1 MNGFIIT
8 AGNSVDIADETVTT
22 HDITVE
28 SVSLI
33 TLSGSISGIDANI
46 DNLEIVFTPTIE
58 EVGFIPEIIIDK
70 TAKTYSTLLE
80 PNVEYAVTASGV
92 NDYEISTSTINVSS
106 SGTQD
111 FSFALKTLYNITIVA
126 DELTQAQKDELS
138 LTFTNLNEAGYSYTF
153 TDISD
158 IKLRN
163 GVYQVSYSGLDS
175 YAIGL
180 KLTSNLTV
188 NNSATSKTLHFEAIT
203 NWAFDD
209 KVITSSTPAYKGLL
223 LSGNIAN
230 EIGKGHL
237 TAKAN
242 ATIQVPVSVGQ
253 KIIFT
258 YYYAADFSIEGGDA
272 FITTSNSTGTLE
284 YAEYL
289 YEGETDGYVTATIG
303 SSVGTTYI
311 VNIAT
316 KNSIIYQENLYV
328 GADKQYQTINEALNA
343 IRDMVRPSNDRVII
357 NVDPGNYEEMLV
369 VDVANV
375 TIKNSSSTPSIA
387 LKDSGV
393 NIDENAVR
401 ITSYY
406 GHGYNYYSM
415 ANNQKWDGHL
425 LNVNKENGYLSY
437 ENKGSGTTNG
447 SYWNA
452 TVVVTASG
460 FVAENLIF
468 ENSFNQYISQKE
480 SEDIVVPWESG
491 SKGVRPTDVGNT
503 SIQHKDFVER
513 AAAFAIV
520 NNIDKTIINNC
531 RMVGHQDT
539 FFGGINSRVAVYK
552 GAIMGGTDYIF
563 GGMIAT
569 FYKTDL
575 VLLTSDASSDVAYI
589 TAAQQSSGRGY
600 LMYECNIVSA
610 VPGVDNASA
619 NSSKPGYFG
628 RPWQGNTSEVVFYN
642 TNIAA
647 STHPSYLN
655 KSLIVAEG
663 WNSSLGGE
671 SPFMYEYGTVEES
684 GENNLNS
691 RAAWSTLLL
700 NDQLTDGTEITL
712 FNFTKGNDSWNP
724 FESLIE
730 NDPSTSINKVEK
742 ENSLSVYNVGSTV
755 WVKNVTEKTNISVY
769 NLSGM
774 KVNSLTTET
783 DNSFALENGV
793 WIIKTSSS
801 TVETFKI
808 IIK

>member
-1 MNGFIIT
+1 M
-8 AGNSVDIADETVTT
+8 
-22 HDITVE
+22 
-28 SVSLI
+28 
-33 TLSGSISGIDANI
+33 
-46 DNLEIVFTPTIE
+46 
-58 EVGFIPEIIIDK
+58 
-70 TAKTYSTLLE
+70 
-80 PNVEYAVTASGV
+80 
-92 NDYEISTSTINVSS
+92 
-106 SGTQD
+106 
-111 FSFALKTLYNITIVA
+111 
-126 DELTQAQKDELS
+126 
-138 LTFTNLNEAGYSYTF
+138 
-153 TDISD
+153 
-158 IKLRN
+158 
-163 GVYQVSYSGLDS
+163 
-175 YAIGL
+175 
-180 KLTSNLTV
+180 
-188 NNSATSKTLHFEAIT
+188 
-203 NWAFDD
+203 
-209 KVITSSTPAYKGLL
+209 
-223 LSGNIAN
+223 
-230 EIGKGHL
+230 
-237 TAKAN
+237 
-242 ATIQVPVSVGQ
+242 
-253 KIIFT
+253 
-258 YYYAADFSIEGGDA
+258 
-272 FITTSNSTGTLE
+272 
-284 YAEYL
+284 
-289 YEGETDGYVTATIG
+289 
-303 SSVGTTYI
+303 
-311 VNIAT
+311 
-316 KNSIIYQENLYV
+316 
-328 GADKQYQTINEALNA
+328 
-343 IRDMVRPSNDRVII
+343 
-357 NVDPGNYEEMLV
+357 
-369 VDVANV
+369 
-375 TIKNSSSTPSIA
+375 
-387 LKDSGV
+387 
-393 NIDENAVR
+393 
-401 ITSYY
+401 
-406 GHGYNYYSM
+406 
-415 ANNQKWDGHL
+415 
-425 LNVNKENGYLSY
+425 
-437 ENKGSGTTNG
+437 
-447 SYWNA
+447 
-452 TVVVTASG
+452 
-460 FVAENLIF
+460 F

-480 SEDIVVPWESG
+480 SEDVVVPWESG

-563 GGMIAT
+563 GGMVAT
-569 FYKTDL
+569 FYQTDL

-684 GENNLNS
+684 GENNSND
-691 RAAWSTLLL
+691 RAAWATLLL